1 MRFPLLLCAHNHIKN
16 DIVDRRYNIPSLSS
30 LVAFEAVARLRGFAR
45 AAEELNTSQ
54 PAISRHIRN
63 LEIRYGVAFFHRDK
77 SPVALTSKGSQ
88 FYAGVV
94 QGFNALENAIEDLK
108 QVDNRVTLVCSH
120 SVSHLLL
127 MPRYGNLRN
136 ALGNEAELR
145 IMTAEYNLIE
155 AAVDTGGDIVFEYSE
170 TEPDTEHVLVCEEQI
185 KPVGTPEMVRRAL
198 DALSGKCEAPPL
210 LRLQKENFG
219 WVDWIDWWRA
229 HPEYAD
235 WPISEEFDS
244 YVYLLEA
251 AALGQGLGLGWR
263 SFVDPYLA
271 RGDLVEM
278 PVDWHSTSTKVY
290 ARLTHFG
297 QKNPAARK
305 CLSLLANLQCE

>member
-63 LEIRYGVAFFHRDK
+63 LEIRYGVAFFNRDK

-145 IMTAEYNLIE
+145 ITTAEYNLIE

-278 PVDWHSTSTKVY
+278 PVDWYSTSTKVY

-297 QKNPAARK
+297 QKNLVAKK
-305 CLSLLANLQCE
+305 CLSLLANLQ

>member
-1 MRFPLLLCAHNHIKN
+1 MAN
-16 DIVDRRYNIPSLSS
+16 RRYNIPSLSS
-30 LVAFEAVARLRGFAR
+30 LVAFEAVARLQGFAR

-63 LEIRYGVAFFHRDK
+63 LEIRYGVEFFDRDK
-77 SPVALTSKGSQ
+77 NPIALTSKGSQ

-94 QGFNALENAIEDLK
+94 QGFDALQNAVQDLK
-108 QVDNRVTLVCSH
+108 QVDNSVTLVCSH

-127 MPRYGNLRN
+127 MPRFGYLRN

-145 IMTAEYNLIE
+145 VMTAEYNLVQ
-155 AAVDTGGDIVFEYSE
+155 AAVDSGGDIVFEYSA
-170 TEPDTEHVLVCEEQI
+170 TAPDTEHVVVCEEKV
-185 KPVGTPEMVRRAL
+185 KPVGTPEMVRRAVS
-198 DALSGKCEAPPL
+198 ALSGECEAPPL
-210 LRLQKENFG
+210 LRLQKENYG
-219 WVDWIDWWRA
+219 WLDWIDWWDA

-235 WPISEEFDS
+235 WPICGEFDS

-251 AALGQGLGLGWR
+251 AASGQGLGLGWL
-263 SFVDPYLA
+263 SFIDPYLA

-290 ARLTHFG
+290 ARLTRFG
-297 QKNPAARK
+297 QRNPMAQK
-305 CLSLLANLQCE
+305 CLLLLKGSQLAD